1 MYQLTIKVPFE
12 ARDDLEARMKERD
25 MVKEIP
31 FKDAEVKLQEIFPD
45 KAPRG
50 IGL

>member
-1 MYQLTIKVPFE
+1 MYQLIIKVPIE
-12 ARDDLEARMKERD
+12 ARDDLEARLKERD
-25 MVKEIP
+25 MIKELP
-31 FKDAEVKLQEIFPD
+31 YKGAEVKLQEIFPD

>member
-1 MYQLTIKVPFE
+1 MYQLIIKVPFE
-12 ARDDLEARMKERD
+12 ARDDLEARLKERD
-25 MVKEIP
+25 MIKDLPYENAEI
-31 FKDAEVKLQEIFPD
+31 KLQEIFSD